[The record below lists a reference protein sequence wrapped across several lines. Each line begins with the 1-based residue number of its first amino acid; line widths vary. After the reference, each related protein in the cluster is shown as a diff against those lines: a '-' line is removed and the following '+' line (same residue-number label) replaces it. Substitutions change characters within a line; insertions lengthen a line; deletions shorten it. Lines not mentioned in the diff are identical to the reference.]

1 MRALLTLRLTDT
13 GSPAITQVGPFIN
26 PTKKAFNMPVL
37 QNLTVA
43 HPAPFENSFS
53 ILASAN
59 ASRTVGAGDQNTWPF
74 LAWLD
79 GSEVYQQVATAL
91 SADPLNSPMLL
102 NVLPHI
108 MAGLC
113 AAQLGDS
120 EASVHG
126 RRLAASDSIEALT
139 SSIEL
144 GGLCNSVAKDAELMS
159 LLQSVLDLGWDEMS
173 LQCQFAQ
180 QLKYYNIRADQR
192 QRRLLIGIV
201 EKL

>member
-1 MRALLTLRLTDT
+1 L
-13 GSPAITQVGPFIN
+13 PFIN
-26 PTKKAFNMPVL
+26 LAKKAFNMRVL
-37 QNLTVA
+37 QTLTVA

-53 ILASAN
+53 FLASASAN

-74 LAWLD
+74 LAWFD
-79 GSEVYQQVATAL
+79 GSKVYQQVATPL

-139 SSIEL
+139 PSIEL
-144 GGLCNSVAKDAELMS
+144 GGLCNSVGKDAELMT

-173 LQCQFAQ
+173 LQGQFAQ